1 MSDAGGMALPSPLSI
16 AVDRAMAVPQGWT
29 VATGYVDVF
38 KVRLACRAR
47 MAVGDVDR
55 AYQKRLQAGGAQP
68 FPCPNGEWIDEG
80 TFELHD
86 GRHEWVAAV
95 MLGQSHLLVAWLV
108 PPSA

>member
-1 MSDAGGMALPSPLSI
+1 MPPLLV
-16 AVDRAMAVPQGWT
+16 AQDRAIAVPQGWT
-29 VATGYVDVF
+29 VSTGYVDVF

-55 AYQKRLQAGGAQP
+55 AYQKRLQAGDAQP
-68 FPCPNGEWIDEG
+68 FPCPNGEWDGDE
-80 TFELHD
+80 FELHD